1 MELLWKLFAIRKLF
15 SPRSSR
21 DGGRWRAVV
30 RSQASMP
37 PKQKGKDVAGVE
49 REMAKMLAAKNK
61 KTLASSLDSRP
72 AFRAAGVAT
81 HEKYKVDR
89 EQEFIKLGNKAHEQ
103 DALAANIT
111 KANRTKVIVEEHKQ
125 HAKNKENAAP
135 ARPAWGNA
143 GVATREKRRGSVLG
157 FMLNNKAA
165 TQDKGADD
173 AKRAA
178 RLRKEKE
185 ERLKRFNQPEETK
198 DTGGGLVGMMRR
210 SLVGMVEGAKG
221 GVSRLSQWASS
232 DQAADASKPAFK
244 QKL

>member
-1 MELLWKLFAIRKLF
+1 MEVVRKLL

-61 KTLASSLDSRP
+61 KTLASTSLDSRP